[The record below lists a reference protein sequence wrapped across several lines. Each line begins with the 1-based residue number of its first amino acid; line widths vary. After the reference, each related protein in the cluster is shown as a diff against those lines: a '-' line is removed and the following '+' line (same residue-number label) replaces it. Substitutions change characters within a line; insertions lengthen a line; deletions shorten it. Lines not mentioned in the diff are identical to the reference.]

1 MKAVAL
7 ELLGAFCGDSISTS
21 KTVEPMQ
28 GACPTNLN
36 TNRLELHV
44 VIPTTILA
52 EHEAACSKFGYLLL
66 YLQSP
71 FFAICAQSVS
81 GMGGECFH
89 FSFLYR
95 ELQRR
100 QREKQRQERDF
111 KRLNNQVSKMPRAS
125 SKKGTAVEPV
135 NTAFT
140 DIDLLLALEVLPKL
154 MNSQI
159 VLLMQGR

>member
-1 MKAVAL
+1 
-7 ELLGAFCGDSISTS
+7 
-21 KTVEPMQ
+21 
-28 GACPTNLN
+28 
-36 TNRLELHV
+36 
-44 VIPTTILA
+44 
-52 EHEAACSKFGYLLL
+52 
-66 YLQSP
+66 
-71 FFAICAQSVS
+71 
-81 GMGGECFH
+81 MGGVWKQNISFWIPMTICREH
-89 FSFLYR
+89 FESSLVFLKNALRQLGTGSVAAATKSHGIGSSGRQAGSIGMPGPTFMPPGTRNETQTTLTLDEYR

-154 MNSQI
+154 MN
-159 VLLMQGR
+159 